1 MKKRTLGAGVLTAM
15 MLFSPITGDYA
26 EASTQTT
33 QQATQKVMWGK
44 NELTQ
49 TQIGR
54 IVFSKDVKIYK
65 RGTDGKV
72 SFHMNAKKGSMWR
85 VHKITTEGNSNVYD
99 LGGGVRVKQ
108 SNLST
113 YESAPSDLIAKQMKQ
128 NNNGAFISWEEDG
141 VNNGR
146 FKYPKVHKL
155 ANESVKNEINKRIY
169 ISFAPHIE
177 NPEASD
183 ITYLVLENA
192 NNRLVIEQGV
202 TNTSSTT
209 GDSSRDI
216 YRMTFNLTTGEL
228 TEENY

>member
-1 MKKRTLGAGVLTAM
+1 MKKCTIGAGVLTAM
-15 MLFSPITGDYA
+15 MLFSPIAGDYT

-33 QQATQKVMWGK
+33 QQDTQKVMWGK
-44 NELTQ
+44 NELSQ

-113 YESAPSDLIAKQMKQ
+113 YERVPSDLAKKMGEQY
-128 NNNGAFISWEEDG
+128 GAKISWVGRAYPQVSRLVSKAVED
-141 VNNGR
+141 
-146 FKYPKVHKL
+146 K
-155 ANESVKNEINKRIY
+155 INKALEEERYWLSDSSDNVSMEYSIVQNKNNVLK
-169 ISFAPHIE
+169 ISI
-177 NPEASD
+177 
-183 ITYLVLENA
+183 LVTGT
-192 NNRLVIEQGV
+192 VFDTGH
-202 TNTSSTT
+202 SSTFEYSKT
-209 GDSSRDI
+209 
-216 YRMTFNLTTGEL
+216 YNLETGEITTHDTKL
-228 TEENY
+228 IDKNY

>member
-1 MKKRTLGAGVLTAM
+1 MKKCTIGAGILTAM
-15 MLFSPITGDYA
+15 MLFSPIAGDYT

-33 QQATQKVMWGK
+33 QQDTQKVMWGK
-44 NELTQ
+44 NELSQ

-85 VHKITTEGNSNVYD
+85 VHKITTEGNMNVYD

-113 YESAPSDLIAKQMKQ
+113 YEKAPSDLIAKQMKQ
-128 NNNGAFISWEEDG
+128 NNNGAFLTWEERGMNHG
-141 VNNGR
+141 V
-146 FKYPKVHKL
+146 FKHPYIHKL
-155 ANESVKNEINKRIY
+155 ANESVKNKINEVIRM
-169 ISFAPHIE
+169 SFSPDIGE
-177 NPEASD
+177 PDVSN

-192 NNRLVIEQGV
+192 NNRLVIERGA
-202 TNTSSTT
+202 TYTAYET
-209 GDSSRDI
+209 GDSNRSYMRF
-216 YRMTFNLTTGEL
+216 TFDLTTGEY
-228 TEENY
+228 TGEYW